1 MHQKVN
7 QAHDGKGQ
15 SKMELKV
22 FKDTIAAYGGRWEA
36 RLELPVE
43 TEILIPDYLPAV
55 FKIVKCRIEPV
66 LLQNRITG
74 GRWQSEG
81 YLRCTVYYQS
91 DEPGCHLYR
100 TEQKF
105 AFEKAVEL
113 PAGRYMEG
121 PAQVWGETE
130 YCNCRAVS
138 EHRID
143 LRGAYI
149 LFGAVLAAKE
159 CELLT
164 SLADC
169 GIEQRTREL
178 QGMHRIA
185 VEEKTLTAETELPL
199 PDAEEESVLDIA
211 GTFTLGSA
219 ALQTGQADIQGTL
232 QAQICYQPAGT
243 EKLTVR
249 QTEIPVQQTVELPGV
264 AEEDRCIAWGEVIAC
279 TLSAAEGTGE
289 ADLALTWKLHVEVWH
304 EVRCT
309 VVADAYSTLC
319 QTQTV
324 QTSCKLLHPAAELN
338 GQVEVVIEDDLPD
351 ADLTVAGCFV
361 TLGAAVPTDA
371 GRDGEKTVCLS
382 GKGTAHVLC
391 ADPRGELTCYD
402 KTFTWKPEGDWTGT
416 AADTCVC
423 MGACVTRVSSSK
435 NGARLRV
442 ELTVQCTGLLLQA
455 ECGEA
460 LCDVE
465 LGEEY
470 AAGSDGP
477 ALHLYY
483 ARQGERVFDIAKR
496 YHARCRDLAAANHLE
511 ADGVA
516 PQELTTEN
524 ACLLIPAAL

>member
-1 MHQKVN
+1 
-7 QAHDGKGQ
+7 
-15 SKMELKV
+15 MELKV
-22 FKDTIAAYGGRWEA
+22 FKDTIAAYGGRWET

-66 LLQNRITG
+66 LLQNRVTG
-74 GRWQSEG
+74 SRWQSEG

-105 AFEKAVEL
+105 SFEKAVEL
-113 PAGRYMEG
+113 PAGQYMEG

-149 LFGAVLAAKE
+149 LCGAVLAVKE

-164 SLADC
+164 ALADC

-178 QGMHRIA
+178 HGMHRIA
-185 VEEKTLTAETELPL
+185 AEERTFTVEREIPL
-199 PDAEEESVLDIA
+199 PGAAEESVLDIT
-211 GTFTLGSA
+211 GTFALGGAS
-219 ALQTGQADIQGTL
+219 LQTGQASIQGTL
-232 QAQICYQPAGT
+232 QVQVCYQPAGE
-243 EKLTVR
+243 EKLAVR
-249 QTEIPVQQTVELPGV
+249 QTEIPVQQTVELTGV
-264 AEEDRCIAWGEVIAC
+264 SEEDLCVAWGEVMAC
-279 TLSAAEGTGE
+279 TLSAAEGAEDAT
-289 ADLALTWKLHVEVWH
+289 LNLTWKLHLEVWH
-304 EVRCT
+304 AVRCT

-319 QTQTV
+319 RTQTV
-324 QTSCKLLHPAAELN
+324 QTACKLLQPVTELN
-338 GQVEVVIEDDLPD
+338 APVEVTLEDDLPD
-351 ADLTVAGCFV
+351 ADVSVVGCFV
-361 TLGAAVPTDA
+361 TLGAAIPVDA
-371 GRDGEKTVCLS
+371 GQEREKAVCLA

-391 ADPRGELTCYD
+391 ADARGELTCYD
-402 KTFTWKPEGDWTGT
+402 KTFTWRPEGSWTGT
-416 AADTCVC
+416 VADTCAC
-423 MGACVTRVSSSK
+423 LGACVTRVSSGK

-442 ELTVQCTGLLLQA
+442 ELTIQCTGILLQA
-455 ECGEA
+455 AAGEA

-470 AAGSDGP
+470 ADGGDGP

-511 ADGVA
+511 SDGTA
-516 PQELTTEN
+516 PQELTTET